1 MKHCAVVHKKAFEK
15 SLDSIGGS
23 DPSLSASIHMP
34 EQPSQSAPAPQQI
47 IRSGE
52 SVTGGPIHFIGK
64 DVWVKLAG
72 GDLPGSLT
80 VMEDLLRHT
89 MARPSMHILL
99 RNVLRPC
106 LNRLKDDSHN
116 RRLRSAQ
123 TLIQES
129 KLLLLSPGVPA
140 LPLGQSDSFR
150 SSVCKMR

>member
-1 MKHCAVVHKKAFEK
+1 MSIGATNGSCASEYRFTPKLLSPPVKHCAVVHKKAFEK

-80 VMEDLLRHT
+80 VMEDLLRHS

-99 RNVLRPC
+99 RNGSTSL
-106 LNRLKDDSHN
+106 
-116 RRLRSAQ
+116 
-123 TLIQES
+123 S
-129 KLLLLSPGVPA
+129 KQA
-140 LPLGQSDSFR
+140 
-150 SSVCKMR
+150 